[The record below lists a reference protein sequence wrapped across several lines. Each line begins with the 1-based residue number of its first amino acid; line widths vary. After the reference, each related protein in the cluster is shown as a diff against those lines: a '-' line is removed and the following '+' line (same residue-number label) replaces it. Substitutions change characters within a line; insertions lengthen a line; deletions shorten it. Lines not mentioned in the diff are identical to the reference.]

1 MGVLLLSTFQ
11 RLLDC
16 TTMALD
22 KPWYFLLQTRRYL
35 TMWEWEV
42 NQYLQTFSSIFP
54 TLDFQMEIGN
64 LVLFFELMI
73 TPGYVS
79 LIQMV
84 EAVIRLEKMLLA
96 ITRWQEVK
104 MVNLLSKS

>member
-1 MGVLLLSTFQ
+1 
-11 RLLDC
+11 
-16 TTMALD
+16 
-22 KPWYFLLQTRRYL
+22 
-35 TMWEWEV
+35 
-42 NQYLQTFSSIFP
+42 
-54 TLDFQMEIGN
+54 MEIGN

-96 ITRWQEVK
+96 IT
-104 MVNLLSKS
+104 